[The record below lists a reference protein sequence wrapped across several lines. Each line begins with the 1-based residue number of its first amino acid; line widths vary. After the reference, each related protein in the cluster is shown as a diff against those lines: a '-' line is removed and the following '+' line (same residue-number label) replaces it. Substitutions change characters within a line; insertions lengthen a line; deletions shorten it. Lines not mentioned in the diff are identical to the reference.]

1 VVATIAF
8 DPNDDAVRLADLGAT
23 LYGGR
28 VAGRGSFDPGSEW
41 SMHLACANVNFA
53 RFTGT
58 SAAPGDG
65 TGDGDLHGCVDV
77 RGHAG
82 RPVERLGHGRISVR
96 DARMMTFPL
105 GMSLL
110 HVTQLTLPMNASM
123 DAADVAFDV
132 VDDRLRLHEFELSC
146 GSLRLE
152 GDGEVRIPGGE
163 LALRLRNRGT
173 MPILSDLYGVVSDQF
188 FAIDVAG
195 TLDDPRPSVAPVP
208 ALLPRDAPRASAPA
222 PPGRGG
228 PAAETTQ
235 IP

>member
-1 VVATIAF
+1 VG
-8 DPNDDAVRLADLGAT
+8 PGE
-23 LYGGR
+23 GG
-28 VAGRGSFDPGSEW
+28 
-41 SMHLACANVNFA
+41 
-53 RFTGT
+53 
-58 SAAPGDG
+58 
-65 TGDGDLHGCVDV
+65 GDLHGCVDV
-77 RGHAG
+77 RGHAE
-82 RPVERLGHGRISVR
+82 RPGERMGHGRISVR

-123 DAADVAFDV
+123 DAADIAFDV

-146 GSLRLE
+146 GTLRLE

-173 MPILSDLYGVVSDQF
+173 LPILSDLYGVVSDQF

-195 TLDDPRPSVAPVP
+195 TLSDPRPSIAPVP

-222 PPGRGG
+222 ADEPRRPATPG
-228 PAAETTQ
+228 TT
-235 IP
+235 PTP